1 MIISLFS
8 DIWNI
13 LHPVNKYYSHST
25 LRYLKYDWQDQRSSG
40 ESPLYFLVGPSY
52 NHPTLILSEI
62 PFRLFFWQDQRYEL
76 QVLLGGTFIYL
87 MFIGKTPWDQFFV
100 LSPHQPY
107 YYYTCIWYIFH
118 PLMIVDKNCWLYKL
132 TVHSKLYTCV
142 HSTVYS
148 PVCNALSVSLDL
160 GISPNVVHILWIHTH
175 FHTLLAF
182 GHKKLFVKHQNWKST
197 SGR

>member
-1 MIISLFS
+1 MATCPDCWLARPASLYIPSCTDIICNMIISLFS

-13 LHPVNKYYSHST
+13 LRPVNKYYSHST
-25 LRYLKYDWQDQRSSG
+25 LWYLKYDWQDQRSSG

-100 LSPHQPY
+100 LSPHQPS
-107 YYYTCIWYIFH
+107 YYYTSGISFIHWW
-118 PLMIVDKNCWLYKL
+118 LLTRAVGLTSWLY
-132 TVHSKLYTCV
+132 TVNCTHVYTVQCTVQCV
-142 HSTVYS
+142 R
-148 PVCNALSVSLDL
+148 LSQY
-160 GISPNVVHILWIHTH
+160 P
-175 FHTLLAF
+175 
-182 GHKKLFVKHQNWKST
+182 
-197 SGR
+197 